1 MSTELVMRVSM
12 KMASHRRVSLLCAL
26 IASVTLSAG
35 PLLAAGST
43 VSGARNLVAAANGGR
58 VVAFSSQALDEND
71 QPIKQ
76 WQAANLIDEK
86 YVTGTHTPADS
97 FGWRSVGV
105 PTPEA
110 PEFVVFAFANDQLRL
125 INRVVCNP
133 TTDDP
138 EWLGRWAKDIRILV
152 STTEPDGPYRV
163 VGTHVLVRKGIQQTF
178 EIGPVEAK
186 YVKLEITGNWG
197 SDYCVELGEFEV
209 YEAIV
214 GDDAL
219 DQLIMRL
226 TSLLE
231 DLKRYRDSQRYQ
243 EIQETIETIT
253 NKPEASTEAPANE

>member
-1 MSTELVMRVSM
+1 MSSQLVTRVSM
-12 KMASHRRVSLLCAL
+12 KMGSHRKVSLMCAL
-26 IASVTLSAG
+26 IASVALCAG

-43 VSGARNLVAAANGGR
+43 VSGATNLVAAANGGR
-58 VVAFSSQALDEND
+58 IVAFSSQALDDNG
-71 QPIKQ
+71 QPIKE
-76 WQAANLIDEK
+76 WQVTNLIDGK

-97 FGWRSVGV
+97 YGWQSVGV
-105 PTPEA
+105 PKSDA
-110 PEFVVFAFANDQLRL
+110 PQWVVFAFANDQPRL

-152 STTEPDGPYRV
+152 STTEADGPYAV

-197 SDYCVELGEFEV
+197 SDFCVELGEFEV

-243 EIQETIETIT
+243 EIQETIEAIT
-253 NKPEASTEAPANE
+253 NAPEAATEATANE